1 MSRLRLLSLGAAL
14 VSLAGCVPPG
24 PGSATLSPVGFD
36 ALPGWSADH
45 SWAAVPALLRNCG
58 ALAEL
63 PPGQPLGGAGDA
75 GRLAG
80 TAGQWAGI
88 CAAAERLQPNSDA
101 SAQAF
106 FERYFQPY
114 AVTDGARSEALFTG
128 YYEPE
133 VQGAPRR
140 GGRFQTPILAR
151 PNDLTQAPAGSQ
163 GGITVGRI
171 SDGRLVPY
179 YDRAQIQAGALANR
193 GLELFWLA
201 DPADAF
207 FLQVQGSG
215 RISLPNRGIVR
226 VGYAGRNGLPYVP
239 IGRLLVERGEIPA
252 DQVSMQTIRAWLAAH
267 PDKAQALMNENPS
280 YVFFRV
286 LPGVLPNEGAP
297 GAFGVPLTPGRS
309 LAVDP
314 QMLPLG
320 VPVYIATTDPLT
332 STALDRLTLA
342 QDTGSAIKGPLRGD
356 LFFGWGQEAEDRAGK
371 MRQPGRA
378 WLLLPRSL
386 PES

>member
-1 MSRLRLLSLGAAL
+1 
-14 VSLAGCVPPG
+14 
-24 PGSATLSPVGFD
+24 
-36 ALPGWSADH
+36 
-45 SWAAVPALLRNCG
+45 
-58 ALAEL
+58 
-63 PPGQPLGGAGDA
+63 
-75 GRLAG
+75 
-80 TAGQWAGI
+80 
-88 CAAAERLQPNSDA
+88 
-101 SAQAF
+101 
-106 FERYFQPY
+106 
-114 AVTDGARSEALFTG
+114 
-128 YYEPE
+128 
-133 VQGAPRR
+133 
-140 GGRFQTPILAR
+140 
-151 PNDLTQAPAGSQ
+151 
-163 GGITVGRI
+163 
-171 SDGRLVPY
+171 
-179 YDRAQIQAGALANR
+179 
-193 GLELFWLA
+193 
-201 DPADAF
+201 
-207 FLQVQGSG
+207 
-215 RISLPNRGIVR
+215 
-226 VGYAGRNGLPYVP
+226 
-239 IGRLLVERGEIPA
+239 
-252 DQVSMQTIRAWLAAH
+252 MQTIRAWLAAH